1 MGGKAESEKK
11 DKTSHF
17 MINSEGKK
25 KKKKLKVYQK
35 YCKILL
41 QARPSENLQEE
52 KTEQEINVRKIIYEP
67 KVEKKETTQLKVKK
81 VILKMKI
88 TNRSR

>member
-25 KKKKLKVYQK
+25 LKK
-35 YCKILL
+35 
-41 QARPSENLQEE
+41 N
-52 KTEQEINVRKIIYEP
+52 TESISNV
-67 KVEKKETTQLKVKK
+67 L
-81 VILKMKI
+81 
-88 TNRSR
+88 